1 MVDYR
6 HKNVTRLNIPP
17 AGLEAR
23 GEIVREKR
31 IKYAYNPHL
40 APALR
45 FDGTGKGR
53 RHFRTHR
60 AAGKRKLEPEEM
72 KLLQEAF
79 RNHEPWLEWA
89 GKREQQWCVADPVA
103 LHIHE
108 RISTQA
114 ILQGRPAGGHPARPL
129 RRPGAGIPRGGPVL
143 QAPDGLDEPHDPG
156 RFPLPSWRRLPGARR
171 WPARCR

>member
-1 MVDYR
+1 MKKRKTDAGKAGENVVDYR

-23 GEIVREKR
+23 GEIVKEKR
-31 IKYAYNPHL
+31 IKWAYNPHL

-45 FDGTGKGR
+45 FDGTGGADDISKLIE
-53 RHFRTHR
+53 
-60 AAGKRKLEPEEM
+60 AAGVRRLTPEEM
-72 KLLQEAF
+72 KRLQDAF

-114 ILQGRPAGGHPARPL
+114 ILRVA
-129 RRPGAGIPRGGPVL
+129 
-143 QAPDGLDEPHDPG
+143 
-156 RFPLPSWRRLPGARR
+156 WR
-171 WPARCR
+171 